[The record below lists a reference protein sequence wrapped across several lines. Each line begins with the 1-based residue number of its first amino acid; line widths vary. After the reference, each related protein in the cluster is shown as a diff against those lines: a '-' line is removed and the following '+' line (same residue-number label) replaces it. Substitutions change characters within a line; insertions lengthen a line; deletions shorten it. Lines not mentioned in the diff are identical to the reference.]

1 MLITCTVYQT
11 LFIFRRALLTDS
23 YLRAKGAEGIFA
35 LGDCSTIEQSKMIE
49 KAEELFK
56 KADVNGDG
64 QLSLEEFNV
73 LIEQAKKEYPQVCL
87 FFNRALKSLDK
98 LVNMYMYL

>member
-1 MLITCTVYQT
+1 
-11 LFIFRRALLTDS
+11 
-23 YLRAKGAEGIFA
+23 
-35 LGDCSTIEQSKMIE
+35 MIE

-87 FFNRALKSLDK
+87 FFNKALKSLDK

>member
-1 MLITCTVYQT
+1 
-11 LFIFRRALLTDS
+11 
-23 YLRAKGAEGIFA
+23 
-35 LGDCSTIEQSKMIE
+35 MIE

-64 QLSLEEFNV
+64 QLSLEEFYV

-87 FFNRALKSLDK
+87 FFNKALKSLDK
-98 LVNMYMYL
+98 LVNCMCSRHEAQYICKELSKVQVLQNNVSTSTCSTSGNVLKYKYMFY